1 MNELLAS
8 HPLLTALGWTLIHFV
23 WQACVVG
30 LMCAIGLSILRSAK
44 PQLRYVVLNIAMLA
58 AVFWLLL
65 TFVQHWQA
73 NPVAIGTQSA
83 FSSGMAETV
92 LPQNLDR
99 LQIYAQVMM
108 PYFLAIWFVGVSL
121 LALRFVL
128 GLWWLQGY
136 GRDTRSFFD
145 RDLQLRVDRLC
156 AAFAMHSK
164 VVVRIVDDLTGPIT
178 VGCFRPLIL
187 IPSSLLTGMAPAQLE
202 ALLAHELAHIRRYDF
217 LLNLLQNLVE
227 IILFFHP
234 VVWWI
239 SKKIRD
245 ERENIADDLAVQV
258 IGEPRRLALALQELE
273 RLQFIQSQLALAAH
287 GGNLMLR
294 IKRLVRPETHSMHWK
309 TAVTT
314 VGLASVFVALAAQAV
329 TATPV
334 ATPSN
339 SESRNAEVGAIETTV
354 QDQRKVPGPDSS
366 KENNVEPQS
375 GPQKEQKTKK
385 KETVAATQPQ
395 ELVRAYV
402 DFSKNGC
409 KPDYPRASMRNEET
423 GTSSLNIRVSNTG
436 KILGV
441 DIVKSSGFSNLD
453 SALVERLTSG
463 TCRATPGYKG
473 STKVE
478 TYARV
483 DYVWKLD

>member
-30 LMCAIGLSILRSAK
+30 FVSAICLVILRSAK
-44 PQLRYVVLNIAMLA
+44 PQLRYAVLNIAMLG
-58 AVFWLLL
+58 AVFWPLQ

-73 NPVAIGTQSA
+73 NSVTIGTQSA
-83 FSSGMAETV
+83 FSTGVVETV

-108 PYFLAIWFVGVSL
+108 PYFLAVWFLGVSV

-128 GLWWLQGY
+128 GLWLMRGN
-136 GRDTRSFFD
+136 GKDTRSFFD
-145 RDLQLRVDRLC
+145 PDLQQQVNRLC
-156 AAFAMHSK
+156 AAVAMHSK

-187 IPSSLLTGMAPAQLE
+187 IPSSLLTGMAPTQLE

-294 IKRLVRPETHSMHWK
+294 IKRLVRPETHRMHWK

-334 ATPSN
+334 SLSKSLGEKTSDASVVEITPQ
-339 SESRNAEVGAIETTV
+339 E
-354 QDQRKVPGPDSS
+354 QRKPT
-366 KENNVEPQS
+366 ENDANKDAKANSQTALR
-375 GPQKEQKTKK
+375 KEQKIVKSETSLKSSNQ
-385 KETVAATQPQ
+385 ETVS
-395 ELVRAYV
+395 AYI
-402 DFSKNGC
+402 DFSRNGC
-409 KPDYPRASMRNEET
+409 RPDYPRASMRNEET
-423 GTSSLNIRVSNTG
+423 GTSALNIRVSDTG
-436 KILGV
+436 KIIGV
-441 DIVKSSGFSNLD
+441 DIVKSSGFSGLD
-453 SALVERLTSG
+453 NAVVERLMSG
-463 TCRATPGYKG
+463 SCKARPGFKG
-473 STKVE
+473 TKKVE
-478 TYARV
+478 SYARV
-483 DYVWKLD
+483 DYIWKLD